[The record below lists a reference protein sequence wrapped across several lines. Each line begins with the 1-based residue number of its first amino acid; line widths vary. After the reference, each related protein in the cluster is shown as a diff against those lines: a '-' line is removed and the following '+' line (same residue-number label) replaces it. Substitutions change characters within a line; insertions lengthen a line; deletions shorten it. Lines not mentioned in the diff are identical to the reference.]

1 MVPYRKLK
9 GMLKKLGRYP
19 RNVGVFKEKRELSKK
34 SGVYPRNVEVIQE
47 RWELPKKGG
56 SYPRKMGMCSRK
68 VRALSDIVEWVSQK
82 SGIVSEKSGRLS
94 KKGGINIRERWEC
107 IRERQELYPINLGGG
122 SQKSGIVSEKSWLVS
137 KKGGIIIEVGTYS
150 YPRKE
155 GATGISRRVGGCP
168 RKEEGLPIRKR
179 WEGVRSIWVRE
190 CVVRGEGTC
199 EGGREYGKDEKG
211 YRKGGTES
219 GKAR

>member
-19 RNVGVFKEKRELSKK
+19 RNVGVFEEKRELSKK
-34 SGVYPRNVEVIQE
+34 GEVYPRNVEVIQE

-68 VRALSDIVEWVSQK
+68 VGALSDIVEWVSQK
-82 SGIVSEKSGRLS
+82 SGIVSEKNGLLS
-94 KKGGINIRERWEC
+94 KKGGISVREWWEC
-107 IRERQELYPINLGGG
+107 TRERQELYPINLGG
-122 SQKSGIVSEKSWLVS
+122 IREKWNCIREKLVDI
-137 KKGGIIIEVGTYS
+137 KERWDNNQGGGNVLVRVYS
-150 YPRKE
+150 RK
-155 GATGISRRVGGCP
+155 VGGCP
-168 RKEEGLPIRKR
+168 RKVEGLPVRKR
-179 WEGVRSIWVRE
+179 WEGVRGIWVRE
-190 CVVRGEGTC
+190 YGVRGEGTC
-199 EGGREYGKDEKG
+199 EGGREYEKDEKG